1 MLINFMQI
9 DNFATRPVTL
19 GNNMV
24 ECVTTYKLLGVT
36 ISINLKWNKHIDY
49 MSKKGLKH
57 LFSLKILK
65 KVAVNRE
72 GIVKVYLTT
81 IRSIL
86 EYDIQV
92 WQDIPECLSYKQ
104 PGVN

>member
-36 ISINLKWNKHIDY
+36 ISIDLKWNKHIDY
-49 MSKKGLKH
+49 NKIYTRIWH
-57 LFSLKILK
+57 TSL
-65 KVAVNRE
+65 AR
-72 GIVKVYLTT
+72 Y
-81 IRSIL
+81 S
-86 EYDIQV
+86 
-92 WQDIPECLSYKQ
+92 
-104 PGVN
+104 

>member
-36 ISINLKWNKHIDY
+36 ISIDLKWNKHIDY
-49 MSKKGLKH
+49 MSKKR
-57 LFSLKILK
+57 FETP
-65 KVAVNRE
+65 VF
-72 GIVKVYLTT
+72 
-81 IRSIL
+81 
-86 EYDIQV
+86 
-92 WQDIPECLSYKQ
+92 PEDS
-104 PGVN
+104 